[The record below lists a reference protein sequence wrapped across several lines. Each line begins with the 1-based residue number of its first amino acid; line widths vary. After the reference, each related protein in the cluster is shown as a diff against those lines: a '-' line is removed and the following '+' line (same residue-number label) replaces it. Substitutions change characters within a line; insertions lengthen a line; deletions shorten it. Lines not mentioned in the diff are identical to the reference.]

1 MSTLKKYDI
10 YKDYDQ
16 KRDSD
21 PFAPKA
27 WLSNPYSLLDSMGLG
42 FRDNPTQ
49 VSYDTLRL
57 MAERDSIVS
66 VVIGTICNMV
76 QNFAHRP
83 KNKYDIGFR
92 VKHKYIDPKDYDDKI
107 RRKIRK
113 TEEWFENCGQD
124 QNPKRPNLY
133 KFIKQIVS
141 DRLTYDQICIELVRR
156 RDGKIHSLW
165 HVPAYTC
172 RIAYPEKDAAE
183 DRGTPP
189 SVVRLSRE
197 MQYVQILK
205 NSIISQWKE
214 ADFIWDV
221 ANPRNT
227 LYGFGYGY
235 SELERLIVTVTSH
248 LWAEEWNR
256 KNFSQGSS
264 LKGVFNFK
272 GPVSKE
278 KLEDFRRQWML
289 QCAGVSNAHRQM
301 FVNSDGLDFVPMAPP
316 MSEMGFADWIKYL
329 IQIICASYNIAPEVC
344 GFDISTGVYGGGTV
358 VNLNEAKLEQS
369 KDKFLRPLLYQ
380 LENIFNS
387 NKIMGTLAPEYT
399 FEFYGIDQQSE
410 EKDIELRIK
419 ELQSFKTLNE
429 VRQQEGLAPLDN
441 GDVPLNPTYTGYLA
455 QKKMAEQAEESA
467 KLLQEQQGMA
477 PEGGEEESD
486 SVDEGNESMQESV
499 FEKSLG
505 LLKSGS
511 TEEVLRK
518 SMDELSSLWKERELL
533 IKSDK
538 VDII

>member
-1 MSTLKKYDI
+1 MSVAKKYDL

-16 KRDSD
+16 KTDSD
-21 PFAPKA
+21 PFVPKA
-27 WLSNPYSLLDSMGLG
+27 WLSNPYNLLDSMGLG
-42 FRDNPTQ
+42 FRENPTQ

-57 MAERDSIVS
+57 MAERDAVVNI
-66 VVIGTICNMV
+66 VIGTICSMV

-83 KNKYDIGFR
+83 KHKYDIGFR
-92 VKHKYIDPKDYDDKI
+92 VKHKFIEPKDYDDTIRKKI
-107 RRKIRK
+107 RNL
-113 TEEWFENCGQD
+113 EEWFKFCGQD
-124 QNPKRPNLY
+124 KNPKRPSLY
-133 KFIKQIVS
+133 KFIKQIVT

-172 RIAYPEKDAAE
+172 RIAYPEQNARE
-183 DRGTPP
+183 DHGTPP
-189 SVVRLSRE
+189 SVATLNRE
-197 MQYVQILK
+197 IQYVQVLK
-205 NSIISQWKE
+205 NSVITQWNE
-214 ADFIWDV
+214 TDFIWDV

-227 LYGFGYGY
+227 LYGYGYGY
-235 SELERLIVTVTSH
+235 SELENLIVTVTSH

-316 MSEMGFADWIKYL
+316 MSEMGFSDWIKYL
-329 IQIICASYNIAPEVC
+329 IQIICSSYKIAPEVC
-344 GFDISTGVYGGGTV
+344 GFDISSGSYGGNTV

-387 NKIMGTLAPEYT
+387 NKIIGTLAPDYE

-419 ELQSFKTLNE
+419 ELQSYKTLNE
-429 VRQQEGLAPLDN
+429 IRLQEGLPPVEE
-441 GDVPLNPTYTGYLA
+441 GDVPLNPTYTGYVA
-455 QKKMAEQAEESA
+455 QQKMAKQQEEA
-467 KLLQEQQGMA
+467 NKLLQAQQGGMEE
-477 PEGGEEESD
+477 EGGEEVQEEEPPEEDSPEEESD
-486 SVDEGNESMQESV
+486 QESAFDKSLSSSRQRV
-499 FEKSLG
+499 EKSL
-505 LLKSGS
+505 LHVSYLEKDLASI
-511 TEEVLRK
+511 
-518 SMDELSSLWKERELL
+518 M
-533 IKSDK
+533 SDI
-538 VDII
+538 DIL